1 MVKQRSIEAEKW
13 RSGGAEKRRSGEGEK
28 RRSRETEN
36 REAKRGDVHCV
47 VVTTSKMR
55 IMVIFF
61 RIYYLYCERVYP
73 FLYPARVVWAMDDGC
88 KPAWDCRWASLPS
101 HPLHQLH
108 YIQMRFSK
116 KKAYPSLAAAAR
128 RDIEGGEEKD
138 GEWWRGGGEGCGER
152 WRKENRGEAKTY

>member
-61 RIYYLYCERVYP
+61 NQQSTDHFMLEEDIGLLYCNLGQ
-73 FLYPARVVWAMDDGC
+73 F
-88 KPAWDCRWASLPS
+88 
-101 HPLHQLH
+101 
-108 YIQMRFSK
+108 IK
-116 KKAYPSLAAAAR
+116 K
-128 RDIEGGEEKD
+128 I
-138 GEWWRGGGEGCGER
+138 
-152 WRKENRGEAKTY
+152 N